1 MTLAIVNGKVMVN
14 GKLEDKNIL
23 IENGKI
29 TKITADKISSSDRLD
44 ASGKIVLPGLIDVHV
59 HLREPGLTQKED
71 FKTGTMAA
79 AAGGV
84 TTVLEMPN
92 TKPATTTV
100 KLLQEKRGMAKSKAV
115 VNYGF
120 YIGATADNID
130 EIRNAENIA
139 GVKVYM
145 GSSTGNLL
153 VTDKKAIKNL
163 FSSGKRGGVHA
174 EDEELMKKNAAK
186 YKDENNPAVHAKI
199 RSSEVEAAAVKNAAN
214 ILSSCKNA
222 NRIHFTH
229 TSTKQAMEIIKSAK
243 KNSSNISCDVTPHHL
258 FLTYEELKKQG
269 NFAKMNP
276 ALRSR
281 EDVEA
286 LWKAINSG
294 VVDCIATDH
303 APHKKKEKE
312 TDYMEAPSG
321 VPGLE
326 TMLPLLLD
334 AVNKKMLTLQQLVK
348 LTSENPARLFGI
360 KNKVNLAVGADAD
373 LVIVDMNM
381 EKEVENKKLF
391 TKCKWSPFAGWKLK
405 GWPTTTIVNG
415 NVVYNEGK
423 INNVKGKEVEF
434 E

>member
-1 MTLAIVNGKVMVN
+1 
-14 GKLEDKNIL
+14 
-23 IENGKI
+23 
-29 TKITADKISSSDRLD
+29 
-44 ASGKIVLPGLIDVHV
+44 
-59 HLREPGLTQKED
+59 
-71 FKTGTMAA
+71 MAA

-84 TTVLEMPN
+84 TTVFEMPN
-92 TKPATTTV
+92 TNPATTTAE
-100 KLLQEKRGMAKSKAV
+100 LLQKKRGLMKKKAV

-120 YIGATADNID
+120 YMGATADNIN
-130 EIRNAENIA
+130 EIKRAENIA
-139 GVKVYM
+139 GVKLYT
-145 GSSTGNLL
+145 GSSTGDLL
-153 VTDKKAIKNL
+153 VTDANAIRDI
-163 FSSGKRGGVHA
+163 FSSGKTIVVHA
-174 EDEELMKKNAAK
+174 EDESLMQRNAEEHKN
-186 YKDENNPAVHAKI
+186 ENDAEVHAKI
-199 RSSEVEAAAVKNAAN
+199 RSGEVEAKAVREAVEIALTAAN
-214 ILSSCKNA
+214 LK
-222 NRIHFTH
+222 RLHFTH
-229 TSTKQAMEIIKSAK
+229 ISAKESIEIIREAK
-243 KNSSNISCDVTPHHL
+243 KKIRSSCDVTPHHL
-258 FLTYEELKKQG
+258 FLTQEELKKQG

-276 ALRSR
+276 ALRSS
-281 EDVEA
+281 EDVDA